1 MDDAPDQTAVGGRLR
16 HLRKLRGLTQEHLA
30 AATHYSV
37 SLIKK
42 IEQGGV
48 PASAGFVAAAAKALQ
63 VKPSYLYGV
72 EERDLAEQPVV
83 EAAGIADLRRALDE
97 YDDPQPGDTLLTQAQ
112 AERGLRG
119 IERDVYALRYDDA
132 VRALPGLL
140 PHLYLLAKE
149 SDEGRA
155 LLHDGYRLA
164 ASVAGQYRQADLA
177 AIASER
183 HVALAPLTGDPLRVA
198 VSAYHRSSR
207 HMQAGDFALG
217 LSIVDRAHQ
226 HIGDGPADRAVAIQ
240 LHLRAAVLA
249 ARAGDAERADDHIAE
264 ARETLDRFNP
274 PARPYYNVDASM
286 LNVEV
291 HWCAVPMEAYDGTE
305 SVRRGD
311 QAHIVDPARPER
323 VGHHHIDQARA
334 WLLHG
339 NREKALDHLNVARRV
354 APNRVRHHPQVRAT
368 VLALAEQDRRVTD
381 SLAGFA
387 RWAGV
392 NH

>member
-1 MDDAPDQTAVGGRLR
+1 VDAPDQSPLRGRLR
-16 HLRKLRGLTQEHLA
+16 KLRKLRGLTQEQLA

-48 PASAGFVAAAAKALQ
+48 PASAGFVAAAARALQ
-63 VKPSYLYGV
+63 VKPSYLYGT
-72 EERDLAEQPVV
+72 EERDLVEQPAA
-83 EAAGIADLRRALDE
+83 EAAGIADLRRALDA
-97 YDDPQPGDTLLTQAQ
+97 YDDPQPEDALLTPAQAQ
-112 AERGLRG
+112 RRLHA
-119 IERDVYALRYDDA
+119 IERDVYALHYEAA

-140 PHLYLLAKE
+140 PHLYLLAE
-149 SDEGRA
+149 TSDQGRA

-198 VSAYHRSSR
+198 VSAYHRASR
-207 HMQAGDFALG
+207 HMQAGDFGLG
-217 LSIVDRAHQ
+217 LRIVDRAQ
-226 HIGDGPADRAVAIQ
+226 QSLGDGPADRAVAIQ

-249 ARAGDAERADDHIAE
+249 ARAGDRERADDHVAE
-264 ARETLDRFNP
+264 AREILDRFSP
-274 PARPYYNVDASM
+274 PARPYYNVDASA
-286 LNVEV
+286 LNVDA
-291 HWCAVPMEAYDGTE
+291 HWCAAPMEAYDGTE
-305 SVRRGD
+305 SVRRGE
-311 QAHIVDPARPER
+311 QAHVVDPGRPER
-323 VGHHHIDQARA
+323 VGHHHVDQARA

-339 NREKALDHLNVARRV
+339 NRDKALDHLNIARRV
-354 APNRVRHHPQVRAT
+354 APNRVRHHPQVRTT
-368 VLALAEQDRRVTD
+368 VLALADQDRRVTD

-392 NH
+392 NL